1 MKYKTKIFMRR
12 IKAISIAREKFVV
25 NTFSHNCT
33 AFKASLNLPCRADL
47 ASNHGSTDTVKM
59 IYGLFHQGS

>member
-1 MKYKTKIFMRR
+1 MRR

-47 ASNHGSTDTVKM
+47 ASNHG
-59 IYGLFHQGS
+59 